1 MSFDCVCCGTID
13 ESLVVRDKSDIICT
27 LCGTVAPDCPWE
39 PSNVNTFAIE
49 MIDSNIS
56 KTCRRIVQDLELEPH
71 DEWCAQLT
79 NDINGPCTAKNV
91 CRAIVSRLERMNVSV
106 IRVLEYA
113 RFVHQIDT
121 ASLFEN
127 EHTGATTTDTYYPL
141 IVRLSERVELDHV
154 SRRVLHNK
162 ILSAVRSVP
171 SLDYKLP
178 NSVVMA
184 VWLKHFGNNTE
195 SLSDVCSWMNIKI
208 PTVKRVLA
216 TLI

>member
-13 ESLVVRDKSDIICT
+13 ESLVVRDKTDIICT

-39 PSNVNTFAIE
+39 PSSNTFSEI
-49 MIDSNIS
+49 MDTNVS

-79 NDINGPCTAKNV
+79 KEIKTKCTAKNV
-91 CRAIVSRLERMNVSV
+91 CRAIVSQLERMNVSV

-113 RFVHQIDT
+113 RSVHRIDT
-121 ASLFEN
+121 TSLFEN
-127 EHTGATTTDTYYPL
+127 SSEMTTDTYYPL

-178 NSVVMA
+178 NTVVVA
-184 VWLKHFGNNTE
+184 VWLKHFGNG
-195 SLSDVCSWMNIKI
+195 SLADVCSWMNIKI

-216 TLI
+216 TLT